1 MFGFKGNCGQ
11 TVINFKVD
19 SKLKSEAKEVLDG
32 MGLNFSIA
40 FNAYL
45 RKLISEKR
53 IEFTTPEIPNARL
66 RKSIREAH
74 KMIEGGKYKVYKTH
88 EDLEKAL
95 FS

>member
-1 MFGFKGNCGQ
+1 MSQ
-11 TVINFKVD
+11 TVINFKTD
-19 SKLKSEAKEVLDG
+19 SKLKSEAKEVLDS

-66 RKSIREAH
+66 RKAFRDAD
-74 KMIEGGKYKVYKTH
+74 KMIKSGKYKVYTTH